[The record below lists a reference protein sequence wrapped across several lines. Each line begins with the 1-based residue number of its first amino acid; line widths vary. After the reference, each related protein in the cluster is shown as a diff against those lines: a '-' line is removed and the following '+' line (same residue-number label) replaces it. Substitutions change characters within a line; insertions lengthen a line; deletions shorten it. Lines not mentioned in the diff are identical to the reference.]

1 MLKTKGLRLASLAA
15 VWVSLSAFSPSKV
28 ECIAPA
34 APGGGWDFT
43 CRSVGKLLYDLKL
56 VPQPVQVTNMP
67 GAVGAVAFSNVVGNR
82 NKEEGLLV
90 ATSTV
95 GVTQI
100 AQNRYPGDADKVRWL
115 AMLGT
120 DVGAVLVKKDSK
132 YQKLGDL
139 LSDIKAKPSSVTTG
153 GSSSIGGWDHLRLLL
168 LAKKAGVDGGD
179 LRKIRWVQFEGGGPA
194 VTQLLGGHLD
204 VVVTDLGEISGFVE
218 SGDVRVLGLMSEK
231 RLDPPFDKLPTA
243 KEQGFDMVGYNW
255 RGFYVGGGVSDNAYD
270 GWADIMK
277 KLYESDEWKQTA
289 KAHGLNLIWRGGKE
303 FEDFVRQSVKDTRE
317 ISREIGVIK

>member
-1 MLKTKGLRLASLAA
+1 MLSTRSLRIAALAGIWL
-15 VWVSLSAFSPSKV
+15 SLSAFTPSKV

-43 CRSVGKLLYDLKL
+43 CRSIGKLLFDLKL

-139 LSDIKAKPSSVTTG
+139 LADLKAKPGSVTTG

-168 LAKKAGVDGGD
+168 LAKKAGMESGD
-179 LRKIRWVQFEGGGPA
+179 LRKVRWVQFDGGGPA
-194 VTQLLGGHLD
+194 VTQMLGGHID
-204 VVVTDLGEISGFVE
+204 IVVTDLGEIAGFVE

-231 RLDPPFDKLPTA
+231 RLDAPFDKLPTA
-243 KEQGFDMVGYNW
+243 KEQGFDVVGYNW
-255 RGFYVGGGVSDNAYD
+255 RGFYVGGGVSDAAYD
-270 GWADIMK
+270 GWVEIMK
-277 KLYESDEWKQTA
+277 KLYDSDEWKKTA
-289 KAHGLNLIWRGGKE
+289 KAHGLNLVWRGGKE
-303 FEDFVRQSVKDTRE
+303 FEGFVRQSVAETRE
-317 ISREIGVIK
+317 VSREIGVIK